1 MHHRNSS
8 GRLHVAFIRHRKP
21 AASQPADAYD
31 LSVLDEEGL
40 RTLEGILT
48 KAAKAKMEKPGPKDE

>member
-8 GRLHVAFIRHRKP
+8 GPSACRVHQAP
-21 AASQPADAYD
+21 EAAASQPADAYD
-31 LSVLDEEGL
+31 LSVLDEEEL
-40 RTLEGILT
+40 RTLEGILM